1 MCGRGHKI
9 EVSVRRVL
17 FLIQDEKMPSSR
29 VRVLNLL
36 PELEKE
42 GIHGHVMTYPRKI
55 GGKLRLMR
63 KCMQFDITFLQ
74 KKLPSPLDVILMRR
88 FSRKLVF
95 DFDDAIYYR
104 HDAQAV
110 LESSTRHQKFKFLV
124 KRVDLVIAGN
134 RVLSDYSGQLNK
146 NIVIVPSAVETR
158 NIPVKDYSL
167 TSEKVVIGWVGGGVN
182 LHHLKELSPVFQ
194 RLSKEY
200 PVELRVLSDRA
211 IDIPA
216 VDVKFIPWRLDIQER
231 EIALFDIGV
240 MPLPLNRHS
249 EGKCGYKA
257 LQYMAAAVPPVVSD
271 VGVNSDIV
279 GHGNEGLVAKTNDEF
294 YEALKL
300 LIENRSLRQEMG
312 IKARRKVESLYS
324 VKVVGKQLA
333 DVLKKGVH

>member
-1 MCGRGHKI
+1 MIKI
-9 EVSVRRVL
+9 L

-42 GIHGHVMTYPRKI
+42 GIHAHVMKYPRNIGDKI
-55 GGKLRLMR
+55 GLMR
-63 KCMQFDITFLQ
+63 KCRQYDITFLQ
-74 KKLPSPLDVILMRR
+74 KKLPMPFDVILLRK

-95 DFDDAIYYR
+95 DFDDAIYCR
-104 HDAQAV
+104 HDAQEV
-110 LESSTRHQKFKFLV
+110 LESVTRYHKFNFLV

-134 RVLSDYSGQLNK
+134 RVLSDYSRQFNK

-158 NIPVKDYSL
+158 NVPMKDYSL
-167 TSEKVVIGWVGGGVN
+167 TSEKIIIGWVGGGVN
-182 LHHLKELSPVFQ
+182 LHHLKELSSVFQ

-200 PVELRVLSDRA
+200 SIELRILSNKI
-211 IDIPA
+211 IDVPS
-216 VDVKFIPWRLDIQER
+216 VDVKFVPWGLDIQER
-231 EIALFDIGV
+231 EIALFDVGV

-279 GHGNEGLVAKTNDEF
+279 GHGKEGFVAKTAEEF

-300 LIENRSLRQEMG
+300 LIENSSLRQEMG
-312 IKARRKVESLYS
+312 IKARQKVESLYS

-333 DVLKKGVH
+333 DIMKRVVQQTASKG